1 MTTSANRDEGETE
14 EISMT
19 ATVAVRDASVLDV
32 GELAALAASAW
43 HETYRTMIDKNV
55 TEAVVAQT
63 CTVEAFTRLI
73 EADASGAGYVLVATE
88 YSSIVAFLDF
98 RFEANRAELCRLYG
112 APGETGRGLGSR
124 LIEALECRLDSI
136 DEYEVTVVAA
146 NVRALSFWQRH
157 GCQPVS
163 RVSVVEHFGATRGV
177 CFDAAADGGDLIK
190 MRRRLSLSRDEA
202 A

>member
-1 MTTSANRDEGETE
+1 
-14 EISMT
+14 MT

-63 CTVEAFTRLI
+63 CTVEAFTGLI
-73 EADASGAGYVLVATE
+73 EAAASGAGYVLVATE

-112 APGETGRGLGSR
+112 APGKTGRGLGSR

-146 NVRALSFWQRH
+146 NVRARSFWQRH

-177 CFDAAADGGDLIK
+177 CFDAADDGGDLIK
-190 MRRRLSLSRDEA
+190 MRRRLSSSRDEA